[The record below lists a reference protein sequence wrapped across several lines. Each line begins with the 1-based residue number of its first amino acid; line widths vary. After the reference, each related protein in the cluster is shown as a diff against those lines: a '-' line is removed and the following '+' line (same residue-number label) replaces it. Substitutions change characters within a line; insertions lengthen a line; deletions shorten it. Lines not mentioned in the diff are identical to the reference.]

1 MPRHSWRTYLWQ
13 LRLVCLLQSVSLRK
27 RLKMEDDIS
36 RATPVGRRKPATPF
50 GSQEQDEVR
59 IYAAAFSMGQDG
71 PNFVAQ

>member
-1 MPRHSWRTYLWQ
+1 
-13 LRLVCLLQSVSLRK
+13 
-27 RLKMEDDIS
+27 MEDDIS